1 MGPREVVTNF
11 ELRENDLR
19 VVEARHLLQAAEEA
33 QKADPTNLQLQ
44 QASRSAA
51 TRLEEAT
58 AAAETT
64 SLGKASGG
72 GPLAP

>member
-1 MGPREVVTNF
+1 M
-11 ELRENDLR
+11 
-19 VVEARHLLQAAEEA
+19 VEARHQLQAAEEA

-58 AAAETT
+58 AAAKIT
-64 SLGKASGG
+64 SLSKASGG